1 MKFLEVSQVDT
12 MFREFFHKEI
22 IDFKN
27 LSSDTLVIFDTN
39 TLLNI
44 YRYSNDTRQKLIE
57 VMNEIKENIWIPNQV
72 MLEFSLNRQET
83 LAKLIKEKN
92 EVPNEISQ
100 KYLSFYRGIEA
111 FVNDIKIKSID
122 ASSMK
127 EELLV
132 NFRNSLDK
140 LETEFSEQINSILS
154 IVDLTEDLASEFK
167 DLFTNRIG
175 KSYDQEKL
183 DEIAASA
190 IERFKLKIPPAYKDS
205 GKSEVVSYN
214 GVTYEKK
221 YGDLIIWNQILDKAI
236 EKNIKKIVFVTD
248 DNKPDWWFKVQ
259 GKTIGPRAE
268 LKNELLRISQAD
280 LYMFNSN
287 GFLKNFTDTQSNLI
301 EDEIEKNEM
310 IPNSFEGNDINN
322 LMLTPDLSSEMFKH
336 IEKIN
341 YLNEQIEIES
351 DHINEMNKKIEM
363 SNDII
368 SRIISLSENEN
379 GAMGTTLTKI
389 LKNEEESK
397 VKYLEECY
405 KSHEKIEV
413 LIKERSVTNQKIAK
427 IIIT

>member
-1 MKFLEVSQVDT
+1 MDT

-44 YRYSNDTRQKLIE
+44 YRYSNETRRKLIE
-57 VMNEIKENIWIPNQV
+57 VMDEIKENIWIPNQV

-92 EVPNEISQ
+92 DVPNEISQ
-100 KYLSFYRGIEA
+100 KYLSFYKGIEA

-132 NFRNSLDK
+132 NFRDSLDK
-140 LETEFSEQINSILS
+140 LEKEFSEQINSILS

-167 DLFTNRIG
+167 DLFINRIG

-183 DEIAASA
+183 DEIANSA

-214 GVTYEKK
+214 GVVYEKK
-221 YGDLIIWNQILDKAI
+221 YGDLIIWNQILDKAL
-236 EKNIKKIVFVTD
+236 EKTIKKIVFVTD

-268 LKNELLRISQAD
+268 LKNELLRISGAD

-287 GFLKNFTDTQSNLI
+287 SFLKQFTHNQSNLI
-301 EDEIEKNEM
+301 VEEVETTISINENENNESYFEFEHTHSKNE
-310 IPNSFEGNDINN
+310 
-322 LMLTPDLSSEMFKH
+322 
-336 IEKIN
+336 
-341 YLNEQIEIES
+341 
-351 DHINEMNKKIEM
+351 
-363 SNDII
+363 
-368 SRIISLSENEN
+368 IISLINDLN
-379 GAMGTTLTKI
+379 
-389 LKNEEESK
+389 KNIS
-397 VKYLEECY
+397 Y
-405 KSHEKIEV
+405 HEKSLIEV
-413 LIKERSVTNQKIAK
+413 KERIKNIDDRISNLEYKIKNTDDQSLIYNLKAILELENRTKSEKEKKMLEIKDMLEIEYQELSYLVNQFERNFYK
-427 IIIT
+427 

>member
-1 MKFLEVSQVDT
+1 MMDT

-27 LSSDTLVIFDTN
+27 LDSDTLVIFDTN

-57 VMNEIKENIWIPNQV
+57 VMEEIKENIWIPNQV

-92 EVPNEISQ
+92 DIPNETSQ

-132 NFRNSLDK
+132 NFKDSLDK
-140 LETEFSEQINSILS
+140 LEKEFSEQINSILS

-175 KSYDQEKL
+175 KAYNQEKL
-183 DEIAASA
+183 DEIATSA

-214 GVTYEKK
+214 GVIYEKK
-221 YGDLIIWNQILDKAI
+221 YGDLIIWNQILDKAL
-236 EKNIKKIVFVTD
+236 EENIKKIVFVTD
-248 DNKPDWWFKVQ
+248 DNKLDWWFKVQ

-268 LKNELLRISQAD
+268 LKNELLRISGAD
-280 LYMFNSN
+280 LHMFNSN
-287 GFLKNFTDTQSNLI
+287 SFLKQFTDNQSNLI
-301 EDEIEKNEM
+301 VEEAESNSSKNENSEFNFGLEHNLSKTEILSLINDSNKDIKYHKNSFDEVKERIENTNKRILNLEHKIKNTEDQSLIFNLEAVLELENRSKFEQELKMFEIEDM
-310 IPNSFEGNDINN
+310 LDFEYQ
-322 LMLTPDLSSEMFKH
+322 ER
-336 IEKIN
+336 
-341 YLNEQIEIES
+341 YY
-351 DHINEMNKKIEM
+351 
-363 SNDII
+363 
-368 SRIISLSENEN
+368 
-379 GAMGTTLTKI
+379 LTKQ
-389 LKNEEESK
+389 
-397 VKYLEECY
+397 LERMY
-405 KSHEKIEV
+405 
-413 LIKERSVTNQKIAK
+413 
-427 IIIT
+427 